1 MELPEQFPLT
11 QEQLEAAALAYRGGY
26 TSCIGNGYVKEYN
39 PFHPRSDRR
48 GLVLQH
54 RLVMERHLNR
64 ILSPEEIVHHINRD
78 KKDNR
83 IENLQLFASVAE
95 HMRHHHQTDGK
106 AACYDP
112 YTIDQ
117 VRKAA
122 KDPEKTLNSL
132 GVSPITVSKIC
143 RMYDI
148 EWLHG
153 KNLTEDQVREA
164 LQGRN
169 TRQAAEHLGV
179 HPQTLYNRFDH
190 LLQKRKSP
198 GFLEPV
204 IQDVLHSAIEVGMNE
219 TARRY
224 ETNRTTLNKALKKAG
239 LWDEYK
245 AATAH
250 RVGGPQR
257 RKRKL

>member
-1 MELPEQFPLT
+1 MQLPEQFPLT
-11 QEQLEAAALAYRGGY
+11 REQLEAAALAYRGGY
-26 TSCIGNGYVKEYN
+26 TVCIGNGYVKEYN

-54 RLVMERHLNR
+54 RLVVERDLNR

-83 IENLQLFASVAE
+83 IENLELFSSASE
-95 HMRHHHQTDGK
+95 HMSHHHKTDGR

-117 VRKAA
+117 VRLAA
-122 KDPEKTLNSL
+122 EDPNKSLNSL
-132 GVSPITVSKIC
+132 GLSPITVAKIC
-143 RMYDI
+143 RMYGI

-153 KNLTEDQVREA
+153 KNLTEHQVREA

-169 TRQAAEHLGV
+169 TREAADLLGV

-190 LLQKRKSP
+190 LLKKRKSP
-198 GFLEPV
+198 GFLSEV
-204 IQDVLHSAIEVGMNE
+204 IQDVLHSAIQLGMNE

-224 ETNRTTLNKALKKAG
+224 ETNRTTVNKALKKAG
-239 LWDEYK
+239 LWDEYRD
-245 AATAH
+245 ATAH
-250 RVGGPQR
+250 RVGGPQNQT
-257 RKRKL
+257 L